1 MKFIRVY
8 VDGYLLRKQEVSI
21 IAAAQLMAQQNDSE
35 PSPVAMLDVLRHSQ
49 PGNIFPAEYDSSLI
63 VVHS

>member
-8 VDGYLLRKQEVSI
+8 VDGFLLKKQEVSI
-21 IAAAQLMAQQNDSE
+21 IAAAQFMSQQNDSE
-35 PSPVAMLDVLRHSQ
+35 PNPVAMLDVLRHSQ
-49 PGNIFPAEYDSSLI
+49 PGNIFSAEYNSSLI